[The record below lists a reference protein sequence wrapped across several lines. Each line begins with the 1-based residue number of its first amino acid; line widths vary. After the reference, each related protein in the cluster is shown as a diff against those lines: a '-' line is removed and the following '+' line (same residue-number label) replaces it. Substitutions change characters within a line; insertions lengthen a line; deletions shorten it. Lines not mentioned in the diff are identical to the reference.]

1 MALTPAHVFGV
12 KADVAGGLACVDDEG
27 TLLAVAGGYLAR
39 APRAGGAAPPEFA
52 PLLADGGGAAG
63 ATAMALSTTRRF
75 VAVAERAAAPRPQ
88 PPGAPPQP
96 PPPRATVALY
106 NVRTMQRRRIIA
118 AGAAL
123 GAPLAVV
130 DVAFSCDDA
139 ALLVVGGAPTVS
151 AAAAVF
157 AGGGAPA
164 GALDAPTEDAAAS
177 RTARAAA
184 PSIAIFA
191 VDSGELLASTVVTP
205 PQPAIGGGGLR
216 AGGASAASLSLRY
229 LHPHHHQ
236 QQPVCDAAGGG
247 GDAGGRASSASSA
260 AGGSHGSDDGG
271 PAAPAAATGAPADEE
286 DLATV
291 SGLRLAR
298 GSRGSLGGVSVET
311 CGDGGGSSGSSG
323 AAAAGDEAG
332 SAASALAVEHH
343 EGLDTAAASA
353 EAAAAAEVG
362 ALGSTSQP
370 NHAASSQ
377 SLVGTAQQRGSF
389 RHSLSS
395 ARLLSCM
402 EPPLQEQP
410 QHGSQSH
417 RAGVARH
424 SLRGARLNPVALTPP
439 VALTAAGTSASFSGS
454 SGGLGP
460 CAVVFGECL
469 LSFFAVVPVP
479 PGDSGGGGSGGGS
492 ASACESAL
500 GEASPTPPRA
510 IPPASAAA
518 AAATTQPPSPQP
530 QCCFALQQLPLCPKL
545 REWLCRYGGGGGG
558 SGGGGHSPHL
568 SFRCAE
574 WLDAGTCIVGTGAG
588 DVLVFDALGA
598 LADVLPPPPPA
609 QPTLPPRSIMSS
621 SAPASAGAP
630 PGAERPATSASG
642 ATCATDA
649 FEDEQAEKEGEE
661 PAGEGAAAA
670 CSPALWAD
678 GGGLVA
684 PGSRPSRAGGASVTG
699 GGAARIDAA
708 GCSTA
713 GSFGRLLPP
722 AIGAPTHPSSIESIV
737 VNRGGSSA
745 APPAGAAAGPSRTWR
760 FATAGSGGVVYFYA
774 AAVAPA
780 RPASS
785 QTPRRLLPRWDY
797 PPLRPTAAAV
807 LSTTAAPPSGAAAAA
822 FRLAATAALPAAW
835 EADATDVTI
844 RRLCAAPS
852 GGAVYVAVGGCHVF
866 SVSTAKLAAPAAAA
880 ASPHAHRGGDHVQCG
895 GEGASPRGGGDTATR
910 DYTGADDDHQHSR
923 LLQPPPPPLSS
934 SLQPAHVTAPVVELP
949 AMEPVEQLAAHDPPA
964 SAFVSGRGDGAAAA
978 LTSCLAP
985 SAALAGSG
993 AATGGGAP
1001 GGSAILSMDVA
1012 VRRPL
1017 VATVGPGGW
1026 LHVWNFAARTRELAR
1041 VLPDAPGHVTM
1052 HPSGLSVAVSAPDRV
1067 SVLTLL
1073 LGDVKEAACVPLR
1086 GAAVLRYSRGGT
1098 LLAVAAGPVVH
1109 VLDGATLAF
1118 VVALRGHTGRVTQVT
1133 WAHNDA
1139 TLLTVG
1145 ADGALYEWD
1154 VREGKR
1160 AREFLH
1166 KGARVWGAAA
1176 SMDGGTVY
1184 AVCTITEQH
1193 GGDSDAAGGG
1203 GAGGASD
1210 APVSRHALLEV
1221 DMHRGALVSEAPLP
1235 WPAACVAASQGT
1247 EQPML
1252 FVGCA
1257 ATACVGGAVRSLALP
1272 LSEGAGAGAT
1282 VGGPAAGCVA
1292 MQLSVDGA
1300 RLFVAGCD
1308 GSLVVY
1314 DVRDRDGRVPL
1325 SDASAKAP
1333 WCDEVLVAVADY
1345 EERKAEARELR
1356 EQLAELASNSD
1367 YAVRVKEIA
1376 FRDQI
1381 KALTERC
1388 VRASARGCGGGV
1400 CRVARAVGGMRWGA
1414 KRCCAAV
1421 GFA

>member
-1 MALTPAHVFGV
+1 
-12 KADVAGGLACVDDEG
+12 
-27 TLLAVAGGYLAR
+27 
-39 APRAGGAAPPEFA
+39 
-52 PLLADGGGAAG
+52 
-63 ATAMALSTTRRF
+63 
-75 VAVAERAAAPRPQ
+75 
-88 PPGAPPQP
+88 
-96 PPPRATVALY
+96 
-106 NVRTMQRRRIIA
+106 
-118 AGAAL
+118 
-123 GAPLAVV
+123 
-130 DVAFSCDDA
+130 
-139 ALLVVGGAPTVS
+139 
-151 AAAAVF
+151 
-157 AGGGAPA
+157 
-164 GALDAPTEDAAAS
+164 
-177 RTARAAA
+177 
-184 PSIAIFA
+184 
-191 VDSGELLASTVVTP
+191 
-205 PQPAIGGGGLR
+205 
-216 AGGASAASLSLRY
+216 
-229 LHPHHHQ
+229 
-236 QQPVCDAAGGG
+236 
-247 GDAGGRASSASSA
+247 
-260 AGGSHGSDDGG
+260 
-271 PAAPAAATGAPADEE
+271 
-286 DLATV
+286 
-291 SGLRLAR
+291 
-298 GSRGSLGGVSVET
+298 
-311 CGDGGGSSGSSG
+311 
-323 AAAAGDEAG
+323 
-332 SAASALAVEHH
+332 
-343 EGLDTAAASA
+343 
-353 EAAAAAEVG
+353 
-362 ALGSTSQP
+362 
-370 NHAASSQ
+370 
-377 SLVGTAQQRGSF
+377 
-389 RHSLSS
+389 
-395 ARLLSCM
+395 
-402 EPPLQEQP
+402 
-410 QHGSQSH
+410 
-417 RAGVARH
+417 
-424 SLRGARLNPVALTPP
+424 
-439 VALTAAGTSASFSGS
+439 
-454 SGGLGP
+454 
-460 CAVVFGECL
+460 
-469 LSFFAVVPVP
+469 
-479 PGDSGGGGSGGGS
+479 
-492 ASACESAL
+492 
-500 GEASPTPPRA
+500 
-510 IPPASAAA
+510 
-518 AAATTQPPSPQP
+518 
-530 QCCFALQQLPLCPKL
+530 
-545 REWLCRYGGGGGG
+545 
-558 SGGGGHSPHL
+558 
-568 SFRCAE
+568 
-574 WLDAGTCIVGTGAG
+574 VGTGAG

-609 QPTLPPRSIMSS
+609 QPTLPPRSMSS
-621 SAPASAGAP
+621 SAPAPAGAP

-642 ATCATDA
+642 ATCAADA
-649 FEDEQAEKEGEE
+649 FEEEQAEGEGGE

-670 CSPALWAD
+670 CSPVLWAD
-678 GGGLVA
+678 GGGQVA
-684 PGSRPSRAGGASVTG
+684 PGGRPSRAGGASITG
-699 GGAARIDAA
+699 GGAARLGAA

-713 GSFGRLLPP
+713 SFGRLLPP

-807 LSTTAAPPSGAAAAA
+807 LSTTAAPPAAVAGAAATA

-852 GGAVYVAVGGCHVF
+852 GGAVYAAVGGCHVF
-866 SVSTAKLAAPAAAA
+866 SVYTAKLAAPAAAA
-880 ASPHAHRGGDHVQCG
+880 ASPHAHRGGDHVQRG

-910 DYTGADDDHQHSR
+910 DYTGADDDHHHSR
-923 LLQPPPPPLSS
+923 PLQPPPPPLSS

-964 SAFVSGRGDGAAAA
+964 SAFASGRGDGAAAA
-978 LTSCLAP
+978 LTSCFAP

-993 AATGGGAP
+993 AAAGGGAP

-1184 AVCTITEQH
+1184 AVCTIITEQQH

-1221 DMHRGALVSEAPLP
+1221 DMHRGALVSETPLP

-1325 SDASAKAP
+1325 SDASAMAP

-1388 VRASARGCGGGV
+1388 VRASARACGGGV
-1400 CRVARAVGGMRWGA
+1400 CCVACDVGGMRLGA
-1414 KRCCAAV
+1414 KRCCRGGFRLNRMPPPPPPPSLLFLTAAATRASWRRIARAARCWRRAKRPRSKRPPTRSARASSSTAPTCCGARPSGRTASWTRWTASTRSARTWTRRRARAPLGATSAWRRTPPPPRRWPPSLKAGWPWSGSGARRRSATWRARRPSGRRRSGRWRRTWTARSRCVVDRTHLREVAAV
-1421 GFA
+1421 EGAEGENLRAPRPQLSGRASSRAPPPPCVGCRRCAPRMPRSWTTSARRRSSTRARTAS